1 MESVCMALAGA
12 YLGGSF
18 QLASLDRSKV
28 YSVPVAIALKLSPA
42 QRAAAQACASKYGI
56 HYKLVDKNGVETGII
71 ER

>member
-12 YLGGSF
+12 YLGGGF

-28 YSVPVAIALKLSPA
+28 YSVPLAIALKLSPS
-42 QRAAAQACASKYGI
+42 QRTAAQNCAARYGI
-56 HYKLVDKNGVETGII
+56 HYKLVDKDGVETEIL